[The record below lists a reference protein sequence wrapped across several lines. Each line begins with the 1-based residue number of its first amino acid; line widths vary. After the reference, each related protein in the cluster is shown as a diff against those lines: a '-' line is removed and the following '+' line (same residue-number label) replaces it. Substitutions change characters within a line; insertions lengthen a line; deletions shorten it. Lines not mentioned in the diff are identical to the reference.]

1 LSREHEQ
8 ILDIIKKLISTNGYL
23 VEQKGRQKIKDKYFD
38 TKDAILKKKKVA
50 LRLRTVDEK
59 ISKITLKIP
68 KKGTEAD
75 FERVEIEKTWS
86 HESFNEIMN
95 ALKEHFG
102 GHAFE
107 HSNHYYNDEPEVA
120 LANAN
125 FQKIQERETDRNLIN
140 ALNSQSHQ
148 TEFEFAIDKT
158 HYHLANTRKY
168 FSLMELE
175 IELKKSDNYNIL
187 HKFVNE
193 LVANQQS
200 IFKLWPHSKLV
211 TGKAIEILLSNK
223 ELEENRDFDNEN
235 FLTLSGLEKVD
246 SFIKASGI

>member
-1 LSREHEQ
+1 MFRENEQ
-8 ILDIIKKLISTNGYL
+8 ILRIIKKLISTNRYL
-23 VEQKGRQKIKDKYFD
+23 VEQKGRLKIEDKYFD
-38 TKDAILKKKKVA
+38 TKDAILKKKKIE

-59 ISKITLKIP
+59 MPKITLKSP

-75 FERVEIEKTWS
+75 FERLEIEKTWS

-95 ALKEHFG
+95 VLNEHLA
-102 GHAFE
+102 GHTFE
-107 HSNHYYNDEPEVA
+107 DSDHYYSDEPEVA

-148 TEFEFAIDKT
+148 TEFEFAIDRT
-158 HYHLANTRKY
+158 CYHLGQTCKHY
-168 FSLMELE
+168 CLMELE
-175 IELKKSDNYNIL
+175 IESKKSDNYNIL
-187 HKFVNE
+187 DKFVSE

-211 TGKAIEILLSNK
+211 TGKTIEVLLSNK
-223 ELEENRDFDNEN
+223 ELEENQDYDNEN

-246 SFIKASGI
+246 SFIKASTM